1 MFLSDPGDVEYVK
14 SSRFLGS
21 RKEVPNFFCHAILA
35 ATSKKEGFIMRC
47 IFLGLIALLLLPCS
61 GCASKRTGIGNADPA
76 SYGLAKK
83 KLAVGKTTQQ
93 DVIQTFGAPNITT
106 KGTGD
111 VAEVWTYEKVS
122 SDYAASQWDLGL
134 GGGGGGGGGSGHGG
148 GGGGGALFG
157 GYGKQKGSTSV
168 RTVTLIIKFDANEI
182 VSDYKIMETNF

>member
-1 MFLSDPGDVEYVK
+1 MKKLYVSFLILMFSFMLS
-14 SSRFLGS
+14 
-21 RKEVPNFFCHAILA
+21 A
-35 ATSKKEGFIMRC
+35 
-47 IFLGLIALLLLPCS
+47 CS
-61 GCASKRTGIGNADPA
+61 TTKQTGIGNADPA

-122 SDYAASQWDLGL
+122 SDYAASQWDVGL
-134 GGGGGGGGGSGHGG
+134 GGGGGGGGSG

-157 GYGKQKGSTSV
+157 GYGKQKGSSSV
-168 RTVTLIIKFDANEI
+168 RTVTLIIKFNANEI